1 MVSTLQI
8 DYRFNIISI
17 KTLEAF
23 LVEIDKLILKYTLKN
38 ETKPIKW
45 PTDFEG

>member
-1 MVSTLQI
+1 MI
-8 DYRFNIISI
+8 KEDKNIVQGKS
-17 KTLEAF
+17 
-23 LVEIDKLILKYTLKN
+23 VLKYTLKN

>member
-1 MVSTLQI
+1 MVSILQI

-23 LVEIDKLILKYTLKN
+23 LVEIDKLILKYTLKKAK
-38 ETKPIKW
+38 EFRMSKR
-45 PTDFEG
+45 F